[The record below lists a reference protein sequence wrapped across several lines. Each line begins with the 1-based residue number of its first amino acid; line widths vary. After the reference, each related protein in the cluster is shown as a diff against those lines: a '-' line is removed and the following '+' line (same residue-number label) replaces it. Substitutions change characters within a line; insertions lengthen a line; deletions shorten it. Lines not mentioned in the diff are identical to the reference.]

1 MSKLKLA
8 IAIFVST
15 ISFPV
20 FAGGILTNTNQSV
33 HFLRNPARDAA
44 IGLDGV
50 YTNPAGVIF
59 LNEGLHI
66 GFNWQYARQ
75 TRTIMTTNPDFALGM
90 RNDGKTIKEFEGKA
104 VAPIIPSLQ
113 AAYNK
118 DRWSFQASFAVTG
131 GGGKCEFSNGIG
143 SFESAVAAIASS
155 LQPLGATGYDV
166 DGYMRGKQYY
176 FGFTLGAAYKVT
188 ENLSVYGGAR
198 LLYGTASY
206 KANLSN
212 IMVNTA
218 AGAVPFGT
226 FLDNANA
233 RIAGG
238 IMQYTEG
245 IAQLEAGIAQYKA
258 AGVPVPETLTTQLAQ
273 AQAAKAQLE
282 GTQTSL
288 QTLETYRE
296 GVSLMSDQ
304 TGVGIAPIV
313 GVDYKT
319 GAFNFAAKYEFK
331 TRMRMK
337 NSSTVKEAHQ
347 IAAVNKYRDGSSVP
361 EDQPALLS
369 VGAQWSIL
377 PTVRVGAG
385 YHLFFDKSA
394 HWYNHEEK
402 KLDGNTW
409 ELNGGVE
416 WDVTDKL
423 QVSGGLQKTNYG
435 LSDEYMNDMSFVVSS
450 YTFGL
455 GVGYQISDKVKVNA
469 AYFQTNYDT
478 YKQDVAP
485 VVTNHSTHNDYTR
498 TNKVVGVGVEIKI

>member
-1 MSKLKLA
+1 
-8 IAIFVST
+8 
-15 ISFPV
+15 
-20 FAGGILTNTNQSV
+20 
-33 HFLRNPARDAA
+33 
-44 IGLDGV
+44 
-50 YTNPAGVIF
+50 
-59 LNEGLHI
+59 
-66 GFNWQYARQ
+66 
-75 TRTIMTTNPDFALGM
+75 
-90 RNDGKTIKEFEGKA
+90 
-104 VAPIIPSLQ
+104 
-113 AAYNK
+113 
-118 DRWSFQASFAVTG
+118 
-131 GGGKCEFSNGIG
+131 
-143 SFESAVAAIASS
+143 
-155 LQPLGATGYDV
+155 
-166 DGYMRGKQYY
+166 
-176 FGFTLGAAYKVT
+176 
-188 ENLSVYGGAR
+188 
-198 LLYGTASY
+198 
-206 KANLSN
+206 
-212 IMVNTA
+212 
-218 AGAVPFGT
+218 
-226 FLDNANA
+226 
-233 RIAGG
+233 
-238 IMQYTEG
+238 
-245 IAQLEAGIAQYKA
+245 
-258 AGVPVPETLTTQLAQ
+258 
-273 AQAAKAQLE
+273 
-282 GTQTSL
+282 
-288 QTLETYRE
+288 
-296 GVSLMSDQ
+296 
-304 TGVGIAPIV
+304 
-313 GVDYKT
+313 
-319 GAFNFAAKYEFK
+319 
-331 TRMRMK
+331 MRMK

-455 GVGYQISDKVKVNA
+455 GIGYQITDKVKVNA